1 MSLLSSIC
9 HYHIYLL
16 YVKQFLKLDLKTIY
30 ALKLKMI
37 QVYLSECDTW
47 SDADDFHEEDHNLY
61 YDTKF
66 FYIIN
71 EPDYKVVFMWNIYYD
86 TIDKGFVSE
95 WSNSMHINK
104 LDNCQPCETISKEI
118 VIELMNKELERLR
131 ERSALFDLLDITE
144 DAFGKHPR
152 ELCAKVEHALLT
164 F

>member
-1 MSLLSSIC
+1 
-9 HYHIYLL
+9 
-16 YVKQFLKLDLKTIY
+16 
-30 ALKLKMI
+30 MI

-71 EPDYKVVFMWNIYYD
+71 EPDYKCVFMWNIYYGN
-86 TIDKGFVSE
+86 IDQGFVSE

-104 LDNCQPCETISKEI
+104 LNNSQPCETISKEK
-118 VIELMNKELERLR
+118 VIELMNKELEWLR
-131 ERSALFDLLDITE
+131 ERSTLFDLLNITE
-144 DAFGKHPR
+144 DSSGKHPK
-152 ELCAKVEHALLT
+152 ELCAKVEQFLIS